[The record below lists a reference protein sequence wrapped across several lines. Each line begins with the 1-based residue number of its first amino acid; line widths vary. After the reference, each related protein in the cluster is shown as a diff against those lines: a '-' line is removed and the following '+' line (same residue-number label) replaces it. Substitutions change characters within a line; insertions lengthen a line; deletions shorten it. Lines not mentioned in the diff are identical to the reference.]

1 MSTPLVVCPGCS
13 RHVFSSERACPF
25 CSAPRASSGAVV
37 ALVAA
42 AMLAGGAAHADPPS
56 PRMQMQVSP
65 AQGYGAPPDRPWE
78 RMGPVVTPVEA
89 PAPRVSVA
97 AVQGPSRAAL
107 QQVRRALAQRVASFG
122 VCDAFGVP
130 PPGGVV
136 RMLVRAAV
144 DGDGV
149 LRLTRMTGGD
159 GALRRCATERLEGM
173 RVPGGAGVVRFEVQ
187 VRTAGGGGPAR
198 CGASPAGCART
209 GCGEGMVCDRRV
221 QCVPSSCGCDPQ
233 TGQWTCTSD
242 CGGGVC
248 VPVGAGRL
256 LR

>member
-1 MSTPLVVCPGCS
+1 MSIALVVCPGCS

-56 PRMQMQVSP
+56 PRMQMP
-65 AQGYGAPPDRPWE
+65 FGGGQGYGAPPDRPWE
-78 RMGPVVTPVEA
+78 RVGTPEPPVEML
-89 PAPRVSVA
+89 APRVSLA

-107 QQVRRALAQRVASFG
+107 PQVRRALAQRVASFG

-144 DGDGV
+144 DSDSV
-149 LRLTRMTGGD
+149 LHLARMAGGD

-173 RVPGGAGVVRFEVQ
+173 RVPGAAGLVRFEVQ
-187 VRTAGGGGPAR
+187 VRAAGGGAPSR

-233 TGQWTCTSD
+233 TGRWTCTSD

-248 VPVGAGRL
+248 VPVAARRL